1 MLSRSDQEMYWRLRP
16 EVFKCHNEVVFM
28 YKVRRCFTSDNPA
41 KKTSLLHRCN
51 LALLAL
57 LVSTTLLAG
66 ARVLQGPAESP
77 VKRTEVLSYEGQT
90 VSSVELAGQPDLN
103 GADFMPLIEQRSGEG
118 FSAAKI
124 DNSI

>member
-1 MLSRSDQEMYWRLRP
+1 MHWRLRP

-66 ARVLQGPAESP
+66 ARTLQAPSDSP
-77 VKRTEVLSYEGQT
+77 VKRIEVLSYEGEK
-90 VSSVELAGQPDLN
+90 VSSVELAGQPELN
-103 GADFMPLIEQRSGEG
+103 AADFMPLIEQHSGE
-118 FSAAKI
+118 
-124 DNSI
+124 